1 MVKNDSSLSFRDFL
15 PTALILALTGWAG
28 LLIVIYTSL
37 PTLGPRW
44 LFFFFGIIA
53 ITGITMPVILYL
65 HKRFPSKPVVEKVVI
80 LRESLFLGIL
90 AAAIAW
96 LKIGNVLNTNLG
108 WIIAGAF
115 LVIEL
120 LLRLWESS
128 RWKPK

>member
-28 LLIVIYTSL
+28 LLVVIYTSL

-44 LFFFFGIIA
+44 LFFFFGVIA
-53 ITGITMPVILYL
+53 ISGITMPVILYL